1 MRQISVWWMMT
12 IQTRFHFQKVRN
24 RLLTRTTDPTHKP
37 CSHLQDLYQD
47 HNQQET
53 HLGHLKT
60 PPKVSRIRDLQAQ
73 INLFRTLRDHHNRTK
88 PGPRPMALPRTISQA
103 TVALF
108 SHHHRRRVT
117 AQARQRRWDSSPP
130 VR

>member
-1 MRQISVWWMMT
+1 MRRISVWWMMT
-12 IQTRFHFQKVRN
+12 TQTRFPFQKVRN

-37 CSHLQDLYQD
+37 CSHLQDLCQG

-60 PPKVSRIRDLQAQ
+60 LPKVSRIRGLQAQ
-73 INLFRTLRDHHNRTK
+73 ITLFKTLRDHHNRTK
-88 PGPRPMALPRTISQA
+88 PGLRPMALPRPISQA

-108 SHHHRRRVT
+108 SHHHRHRVT
-117 AQARQRRWDSSPP
+117 TQVPQRQWDSSPP